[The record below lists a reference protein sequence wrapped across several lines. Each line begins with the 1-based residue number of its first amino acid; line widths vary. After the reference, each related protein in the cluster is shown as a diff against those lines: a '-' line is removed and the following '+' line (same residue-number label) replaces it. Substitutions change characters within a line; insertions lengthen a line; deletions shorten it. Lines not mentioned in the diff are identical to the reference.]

1 MNIGLVLSG
10 GMAKGAYQIGALQAI
25 KNFLPTDEIKYISC
39 ASIGVLNGY
48 AYATDKLDYAET
60 MWKEL
65 CCEDTRLFVNQ
76 ILKSSLLQQ
85 DIKNLYAETDKISS
99 IFYCSLL
106 DMMHN
111 NIVYKNLNSVESS
124 KIPQYLKASVAM
136 PIYNRAVKIDGV
148 SYFDGAMIDNIPVFP
163 LMKHK
168 LDYIICIYFD
178 DTCYKFEN
186 TYFDNKIIKI
196 TFPGE
201 SMLRQSLVFTKERVN
216 NMIKDGYAR
225 TNDILNMVFRNGY
238 EDLDY
243 IYQAIERRNM
253 NKTKSL
259 RITGDVLVTNS
270 NKVAQKFAK
279 RKIIL

>member
-111 NIVYKNLNSVESS
+111 VSHKPRHRNF
-124 KIPQYLKASVAM
+124 
-136 PIYNRAVKIDGV
+136 YNRRNKR
-148 SYFDGAMIDNIPVFP
+148 NNNN
-163 LMKHK
+163 
-168 LDYIICIYFD
+168 DY
-178 DTCYKFEN
+178 
-186 TYFDNKIIKI
+186 
-196 TFPGE
+196 
-201 SMLRQSLVFTKERVN
+201 TKRS
-216 NMIKDGYAR
+216 
-225 TNDILNMVFRNGY
+225 RN
-238 EDLDY
+238 
-243 IYQAIERRNM
+243 
-253 NKTKSL
+253 
-259 RITGDVLVTNS
+259 
-270 NKVAQKFAK
+270 
-279 RKIIL
+279 